1 MYLSHESLDSL
12 LSLPISSD
20 GKEKGPIQTV
30 LWLWYYCGCSWKLY
44 QFFPRTFCEYPSSLG
59 DVRLYAFCHYE
70 LQHTRKWALFPTNHM
85 LLTNE
90 LGELPQNKLKQVLIE
105 KGADEIAF
113 SKLQQ
118 SHIARYCHCHALQP
132 NITYSA
138 RNVTSN
144 RLHVQL
150 LLVYIAEPDMVV
162 KW

>member
-1 MYLSHESLDSL
+1 
-12 LSLPISSD
+12 
-20 GKEKGPIQTV
+20 
-30 LWLWYYCGCSWKLY
+30 
-44 QFFPRTFCEYPSSLG
+44 
-59 DVRLYAFCHYE
+59 
-70 LQHTRKWALFPTNHM
+70 M

-162 KW
+162 K